1 MQASVVNNKNFSEKN
16 AKVKA
21 GLCIFPFKYKFQKHH
36 ECYSTPKGRIC
47 ATEVSKYGTLK
58 KYGYCPKKSTK
69 KKTLKAKKLNR
80 KIRIKAVKHK
90 RPIKRKRKMARL
102 NEKFIKLLA
111 DLEDLMKRKGEPM
124 RMRAYS
130 RAQESLML
138 ITTDITAVSQLKGV
152 RGIGKTILKKFE
164 EFVTTGKLGTLERAK
179 GNPIYLFARIYG
191 IGPKKAKELVEKNGI
206 QSLEELHQRQDEF
219 LNKNQR
225 IGLKYFDDI
234 EERIP
239 RSEIQLYEKKF
250 RKVFDKIKSANSKF
264 EIVGSY
270 RRGASSS
277 GDIDVILSDDPENRK
292 IFHAFVDALVAE
304 GTIIEVLSKGK
315 GKSFVMTRLAG
326 KPARRVDFMFAP
338 LKEFPFAILYF
349 TGSKAFNVMMR
360 EHARTLGFSM
370 NEHKLIHDKDKSEVK
385 LVFPTEKSIFDFL
398 NMEFKEPNE
407 RIDGRAVVLKAP
419 SAAAEAVI
427 EVKEQPKKQT
437 LKKKGKISTRKL
449 LKNFK
454 ADGMKVIENLDEQSL
469 GKMVILANDLYY
481 NKKPL
486 LTDNEYDILKEFL
499 EKQFPNN
506 PALKQIGAPTKTKK
520 KKSKL
525 PYFLASM
532 DKIKPDTKNL
542 DKFKKKYTGPY
553 VVSAKCDGLSGL
565 YTTEGEVAKLYTR
578 GNGKV
583 GYDISQLIP
592 FLKLPMIKGSAVR
605 GELILSQAVFKTKY
619 SKEYKNARGAVI
631 GIINSDYSNKNFQK
645 YKDISFVAYE
655 VIKPRLKPSK
665 QMEFLK
671 KNKFITVK
679 YTILQDMTNEKLSEL
694 LVDWRKN
701 YKYENDGLVVVDN
714 KIYPRRKKNPKQAFA
729 FKMVLSDQKAEAKVL
744 DVIWNPSK
752 DGFLKPTVRIE
763 PVIIGGTTIE
773 YATAYNAAFVAKNKI
788 GLGAV
793 VDMIRSGDV
802 IPTIL
807 SVITPARK
815 AKMPDIP
822 YHWNETH
829 VDIIL
834 DNIEENIGVQEKL
847 VSRFFKKLD
856 VESLGAGNV
865 KRIMKAGHNTI
876 EKIINMKKEDFLKI
890 EGFKEKLAEK
900 VYTSIHQ
907 KLDEASLV
915 DLMSAS
921 NIFGRGMGKRRLQP
935 IIDAYP
941 DIIKGTMSKEEA
953 EEKIAGLKG
962 FGKKTSKDFMAHLMV
977 FLKFIKAIHLEKK
990 LNIKKKAT
998 GDASHPLF
1006 GKKIVMTGFR
1016 DKVLAKKILKVTG
1029 KALSSSISKNTFAVI
1044 VKDVADTTGKAE
1056 AARALGI
1063 PLFTPAQFQKKYEL

>member
-1 MQASVVNNKNFSEKN
+1 MWATNVNNKNFSEKN
-16 AKVKA
+16 AKVKT
-21 GLCIFPFKYKFQKHH
+21 GLCIFPFKHKFKKHD
-36 ECYSTPKGRIC
+36 ECISTPKGKIC

-69 KKTLKAKKLNR
+69 KTTLKAKKLNR
-80 KIRIKAVKHK
+80 KLKIKAVKHK
-90 RPIKRKRKMARL
+90 KPIKRKRKMARL
-102 NEKFIKLLA
+102 NEKLIKLLA
-111 DLEDLMKRKGEPM
+111 NLEDLMKLKGEPM

-138 ITTDITAVSQLKGV
+138 INTDITSVDQLKGV
-152 RGIGKTILKKFE
+152 RGIGKTILKKFK
-164 EFVTTGKLGTLERAK
+164 EFVTTGKLGALERAK
-179 GNPIYLFARIYG
+179 GNPIYLLGRIYG

-206 QSLEELHQRQDEF
+206 QSLEELRQKQEDV

-225 IGLKYFDDI
+225 IGLQYFDDI
-234 EERIP
+234 ERRIP
-239 RSEIQLYEKKF
+239 RSEIQKYEKKF
-250 RKVFDKIKSANSKF
+250 RKVFNKIKGANSKF

-270 RRGASSS
+270 RRGASNS
-277 GDIDVILSDDPENRK
+277 GDIDVILSDDPQNRK

-315 GKSFVMTRLAG
+315 GKSFVITRLAG

-360 EHARTLGFSM
+360 EHARSLGFSM
-370 NEHKLIHDKDKSEVK
+370 NEHKLIHDNDKSEVK
-385 LVFPTEKSIFDFL
+385 LIFPTEKSIFDFL
-398 NMEFKEPNE
+398 NMEFKEPQE
-407 RIDGRAVVLKAP
+407 RIDGRAVVLKEPTPAP
-419 SAAAEAVI
+419 EPTIV
-427 EVKEQPKKQT
+427 VKEQPKKKS
-437 LKKKGKISTRKL
+437 LKRKGKISTRKL

-454 ADGMKVIENLDEQSL
+454 NGGMAVIQSLDEESL
-469 GKMVILANDLYY
+469 AKMVLLANDLYY
-481 NKKPL
+481 NKKAIL
-486 LTDNEYDILKEFL
+486 SDNEYDILKEFM
-499 EKQFPNN
+499 EKQFPEN
-506 PALKQIGAPTKTKK
+506 PVLKHIGAPTTTKK
-520 KKSKL
+520 KKAKL

-542 DKFKKKYTGPY
+542 EKFKGKYHGPY
-553 VVSAKCDGLSGL
+553 LISAKCDGLSGL
-565 YTTEGEVAKLYTR
+565 YTTEGATPKLYTR

-592 FLKLPMIKGSAVR
+592 FLHLPTIKGVAIR
-605 GELILSQAVFKTKY
+605 GELILLEAVFKEKY
-619 SKEYKNARGAVI
+619 SKKYKNARAAVI
-631 GIINSDYSNKNFQK
+631 GIINADFSQKNFNK
-645 YKDISFVAYE
+645 YKDLNFVAYE
-655 VIKPRLKPSK
+655 VIKPRLKPAK
-665 QMEFLK
+665 QMKFLE
-671 KNKFITVK
+671 KNKFNTVK

-701 YKYENDGLVVVDN
+701 YKYENDGLVVVDDN
-714 KIYPRRKKNPKQAFA
+714 IYVRKRKNPKHAFA

-763 PVIIGGTTIE
+763 PVNIGGTTIE
-773 YATAYNAAFVAKNKI
+773 YATAYNAAFIENNKI
-788 GLGAV
+788 GLGAIV
-793 VDMIRSGDV
+793 EMVRSGDV

-834 DNIEENIGVQEKL
+834 DNIEENVNVQEKL

-856 VESLGAGNV
+856 VVSLGAGNV
-865 KRIMKAGHNTI
+865 KRIMKAGYNTI
-876 EKIINMKKEDFLKI
+876 EKIINMKKADFLTVP
-890 EGFKEKLAEK
+890 GFKDKLAAK
-900 VYTSIHQ
+900 IYTSIHS
-907 KLDEASLV
+907 KLNEASLV
-915 DLMSAS
+915 DLMAAS

-941 DIIKGTMSKEEA
+941 DIIKGTMSKSES
-953 EEKIAGLKG
+953 EEKIAALKG
-962 FGKKTSKDFMAHLMV
+962 FGKKTSKDFMVHLMV

-990 LNIKKKAT
+990 LNIKKKPT
-998 GDASHPLF
+998 IDTTHPLY
-1006 GKKIVMTGFR
+1006 GKKIVITGFR
-1016 DKVLAKKILKVTG
+1016 DKVLEKKIKAATG
-1029 KALSSSISKNTFAVI
+1029 RSLGSSISKNTFAVI
-1044 VKDVADTTGKAE
+1044 VKDTAETTGKAE
-1056 AARALGI
+1056 SARKLSI
-1063 PLFTPAQFQKKYEL
+1063 PLFTPTQFQKKYNL